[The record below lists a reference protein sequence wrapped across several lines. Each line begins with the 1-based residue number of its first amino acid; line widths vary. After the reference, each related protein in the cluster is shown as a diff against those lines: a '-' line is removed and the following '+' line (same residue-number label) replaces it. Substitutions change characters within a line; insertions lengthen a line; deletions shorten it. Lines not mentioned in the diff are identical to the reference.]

1 MLTLLLS
8 GVVKGG
14 IFLPEFSETAGL
26 TAGLSGGV
34 NSIVKISDTCQPFLI
49 LSRIY
54 KNGDHDPIVPPN

>member
-14 IFLPEFSETAGL
+14 IFLPEHSETAGL
-26 TAGLSGGV
+26 SVGV
-34 NSIVKISDTCQPFLI
+34 NSIVKISDTFQPFLI
-49 LSRIY
+49 LSQIP

>member
-14 IFLPEFSETAGL
+14 IFLPEHSETTGL
-26 TAGLSGGV
+26 TAGV
-34 NSIVKISDTCQPFLI
+34 NSIVKISDTFQPFLI
-49 LSRIY
+49 LSRIH